1 MSKRK
6 IIFLIVGIIC
16 GLALLLLILSF
27 VLREPEENPF
37 ENLAGDSGQEEQID
51 DIEVLKEEF
60 NGLFQNTLVNGE
72 YDTSSIEKVAM
83 DKDLVYTAYTIQEQ
97 KEGKY
102 DINLNIPVLNVS
114 NPVGDQINQTTQKV
128 FADKANEIILGA
140 TEYTIYTI
148 DYQAYINNDILSL
161 AIRATLKEGDNPQR
175 YIAQTYNYN
184 FVTKQMVTFDEAL
197 QIRGINLED
206 AEQKIRNQIRLANK
220 QAETLQNLG
229 YDVFTRD
236 PESSMYDI
244 QNSDNFILGENQ
256 RLYLIYAYGNTN
268 YTTEYDVM
276 IF

>member
-16 GLALLLLILSF
+16 GLALLLLILSY

-161 AIRATLKEGDNPQR
+161 AIRATLKE
-175 YIAQTYNYN
+175 
-184 FVTKQMVTFDEAL
+184 
-197 QIRGINLED
+197 
-206 AEQKIRNQIRLANK
+206 
-220 QAETLQNLG
+220 
-229 YDVFTRD
+229 
-236 PESSMYDI
+236 
-244 QNSDNFILGENQ
+244 
-256 RLYLIYAYGNTN
+256 
-268 YTTEYDVM
+268 
-276 IF
+276 